1 MREGPETMSNEE
13 AQQAVELTP
22 LGTEEE
28 FAAMID
34 EMIAEDVPRV
44 FALVEECGERADG
57 QIIGWGMAFEDHAEL
72 VGVHGGMRGTFPS
85 AERARRMFARRRKVR
100 LVWATP
106 ERSPARSEAAS
117 SPLS

>member
-1 MREGPETMSNEE
+1 MIPSDE
-13 AQQAVELTP
+13 AQQAVDLTP

-28 FAAMID
+28 FAALID
-34 EMIAEDVPRV
+34 ELVAEDAPRV

-106 ERSPARSEAAS
+106 ECSPAQSDAG
-117 SPLS
+117 

>member
-1 MREGPETMSNEE
+1 MSSEE
-13 AQQAVELTP
+13 AQQAAELTP

-28 FAAMID
+28 FAAMIH

-57 QIIGWGMAFEDHAEL
+57 RIFGWGMAFEDHAEL
-72 VGVHGGMRGTFPS
+72 IGVHGGMRGTFPS

-106 ERSPARSEAAS
+106 ERSPAQSDAG
-117 SPLS
+117 